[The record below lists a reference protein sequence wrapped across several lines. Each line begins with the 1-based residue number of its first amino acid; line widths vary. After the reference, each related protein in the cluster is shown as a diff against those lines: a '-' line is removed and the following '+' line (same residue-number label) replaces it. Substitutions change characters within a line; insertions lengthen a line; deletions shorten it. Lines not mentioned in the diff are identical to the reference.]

1 MIFFPDNDDVVRSF
15 LFFFYVVVHFTIVL
29 TVLRSTEFVIDFL
42 NGTVFIS

>member
-15 LFFFYVVVHFTIVL
+15 FFYVVVHFTVVL